1 MKKVRQIALIFLVSG
16 GSFSA
21 DAQTAK
27 VSQYVGYRYEAPE
40 ILGKLQNGFTHR
52 GGGLIG
58 DVNADPVLG
67 VSTLE
72 KGRTLMFWL
81 ELSTAR
87 DEKGGVTAWEVKD
100 VLEFPNVATAD
111 RVLEFSDPSFEC
123 TRGRK
128 VEAELIGIGRF
139 DRRRGIF
146 TPRKLWRPNARTAKF
161 EPVPVQNVRCIYSEP

>member
-1 MKKVRQIALIFLVSG
+1 MIGVKKAALAILAAALAY
-16 GSFSA
+16 SA
-21 DAQTAK
+21 DAQTPKA
-27 VSQYVGYRYEAPE
+27 SEYIGYRYQVPE

-58 DVNADPVLG
+58 DINADPVLG

-72 KGRTLMFWL
+72 KGRTMMFWL
-81 ELSTAR
+81 EVSIAR
-87 DEKGGVTAWEVKD
+87 DENGGVTAWEVKD
-100 VLEFPNVATAD
+100 VLEFPNVAAAD

-123 TRGRK
+123 TRGRR
-128 VEAELIGIGRF
+128 VESELIGIGRL

-161 EPVPVQNVRCIYSEP
+161 ETVSVQNVRCLYSEP